1 MSYQIDES
9 NEQINDINREQYIDL
24 PPDNEIY
31 ILFNG
36 QGNTPT
42 GDEIDLNMNINNS
55 FSNNIND
62 NAVFEHSN
70 NNIDNFMDNEYSAAP
85 VPVRRRISESDNS
98 NENNIDNEKDLNE
111 SNNIIQDEI
120 KNFEE
125 YIENDEKYLNPP
137 FVNDDFS
144 CFHPNFLDSGK
155 EIHNNLLNEDN
166 FNVNNI
172 NNINNEVNEID
183 DERNNINIEKITPY
197 PGMNESISQKKL
209 LNSDNSLNFNIMDA
223 PINNNN
229 LSNSSSSQNTNITNL
244 SNSNIPSKNL
254 NSSVIYSHTFDP
266 QKFKNRIDKEDFI
279 TTNNLNDNESSNE
292 KKKTKKKYL
301 RKFKPDSLRKKIKSR
316 MHKKLKFIMNKKL
329 KKCGSKMFFDY
340 FPQPFIT
347 NINVKDNKYYLKL
360 TMRTLFKMV
369 FGNKAKDKEKV
380 DTNLK
385 VIKYLD
391 SNDKIRIE
399 SGIDIFLNSTYEDII
414 QQYINGKL
422 FEEDVKIL
430 SKEGETKEY
439 IEKYKLIGKHWL
451 EFYNNNGKK
460 IV

>member
-1 MSYQIDES
+1 MSYQIDYSHE
-9 NEQINDINREQYIDL
+9 EINDINRDQNIDV
-24 PPDNEIY
+24 PPDNELY

-36 QGNTPT
+36 QGNTPM

-85 VPVRRRISESDNS
+85 VPVRRRISESYNS
-98 NENNIDNEKDLNE
+98 NDNNIDNEKDLNE
-111 SNNIIQDEI
+111 SNNIIQDGI

-125 YIENDEKYLNPP
+125 NIENDEKYLNPP
-137 FVNDDFS
+137 FVNNDFS
-144 CFHPNFLDSGK
+144 CFSPNFLDSEK
-155 EIHNNLLNEDN
+155 EIHNYLLNEDN
-166 FNVNNI
+166 YNINNI
-172 NNINNEVNEID
+172 NNINNKANEFD
-183 DERNNINIEKITPY
+183 EERNNINIDKITPF
-197 PGMNESISQKKL
+197 PGMNESINQKKL
-209 LNSDNSLNFNIMDA
+209 LNSDNSLNFNIMDE

-229 LSNSSSSQNTNITNL
+229 LLNSSSSQNTNITNL
-244 SNSNIPSKNL
+244 SNSNISSNKL
-254 NSSVIYSHTFDP
+254 NSSVIYQHTFDP
-266 QKFKNRIDKEDFI
+266 EKLKNVNNKEDFI
-279 TTNNLNDNESSNE
+279 TSNNLNNNEFLNE
-292 KKKTKKKYL
+292 KKKQKKKYL

-329 KKCGSKMFFDY
+329 KECGSKMFFDY

-347 NINVKDNKYYLKL
+347 NVNVMDNKYYLKL

-369 FGNKAKDKEKV
+369 FGNKKKDKEKV
-380 DTNLK
+380 ETNLK

-422 FEEDVKIL
+422 FEEDIKIL
-430 SKEGETKEY
+430 YKEGETKEY
-439 IEKYKLIGKHWL
+439 IERYKLIGKHWI
-451 EFYNNNGKK
+451 EFYNSNGKK